1 MKVHLFEPENLESD
15 NLETQ
20 ALALSGTAS
29 CCSSDGLDRDSCPL
43 SSASSF
49 QYWHTLNI
57 AGLLFS
63 ALCMPGYAY
72 LIICTVMMLYSMHL
86 GWQGIALG

>member
-1 MKVHLFEPENLESD
+1 MKVYLFEPKNLESN

-43 SSASSF
+43 SSASPL
-49 QYWHTLNI
+49 QQRHTI
-57 AGLLFS
+57 DVAGLLFS
-63 ALCMPGYAY
+63 AM
-72 LIICTVMMLYSMHL
+72 CTT
-86 GWQGIALG
+86 